1 MKKLSLVVLMGV
13 LLAVLLPMAAFASP
27 AAQVVCAGAPAVR
40 LSVGMVARPAQAYS
54 TLWAAPENATAL
66 AVMYKATGD
75 TFTITAAPRCYMG
88 FNWYQVNFKGLV
100 GYVTEG
106 KDSTYWVEQVSGVV
120 PTAAPTVAPAMPT
133 ATPAIMPTAAATAIP
148 AVPTA
153 TPTLSLP
160 PVATATGACVGAPA
174 PRLSVGSVG
183 RPAQVYSSLRS
194 AIDGVHV
201 TATLYRA
208 KGDTF
213 TVVAG
218 PFCGKTP
225 HNWYY
230 VNFNGQAG
238 YVTEGIGSTY
248 WIEKA
253 S

>member
-1 MKKLSLVVLMGV
+1 MRKLSLVVMIGILF
-13 LLAVLLPMAAFASP
+13 AVLLPMAVFASP
-27 AAQVVCAGAPAVR
+27 AAQATCAGAPPAR
-40 LSVGMVARPAQAYS
+40 LSVGMVARPAQSYS
-54 TLWAAPENATAL
+54 TLWAAPDNATAL

-88 FNWYQVNFKGLV
+88 YNWYQVNFKGLV

-106 KDSTYWVEQVSGVV
+106 KDSTYWVEQTSGIA
-120 PTAAPTVAPAMPT
+120 PTAAPAMPT
-133 ATPAIMPTAAATAIP
+133 ATPAIMPTAAATAVP

-160 PVATATGACVGAPA
+160 PAATATGACTGAPA
-174 PRLSVGSVG
+174 PRLTVGSVG

-201 TATLYRA
+201 IATLYKA

-230 VNFNGQAG
+230 VNFKGQTG
-238 YVTEGIGSTY
+238 YITEGIGSTY
-248 WIEKA
+248 WVEKA